1 MATTADAELILKLY
15 DIRREEVMRKAR
27 AFVAFEMP
35 CTTTDDILKVQ
46 RAPGTQ
52 ENAYW
57 RQVVSFWEMASSFV
71 LRGAVDPDLFL
82 DSTGEGIFIYTKFHR
97 LYKEAT
103 GVDFM
108 PKTAEMVAKFP
119 AAEAH
124 HQRIHKMLESMA
136 QNPVVKADE
145 AFNKG

>member
-1 MATTADAELILKLY
+1 MATIADAELILKLY
-15 DIRREEVMRKAR
+15 DIRREPLMRKAR
-27 AFVAFEMP
+27 AFVSFEMQAK
-35 CTTTDDILKVQ
+35 TTDDLLNVQ

-103 GVDFM
+103 GVEFM
-108 PKTAEMVAKFP
+108 PKTAELIATFP
-119 AAEAH
+119 AAEQI
-124 HQRIHKMLESMA
+124 HQAIHKRLAA
-136 QNPVVKADE
+136 QAEVPAVKADE
-145 AFNKG
+145 AFHKG

>member
-27 AFVAFEMP
+27 AFVSFEMP
-35 CTTTDDILKVQ
+35 CKTIDDVLKVQ

-57 RQVVSFWEMASSFV
+57 RQAISFWEMASSFV
-71 LRGAVDPDLFL
+71 LRGAVDADLFF
-82 DSTGEGIFIYTKFHR
+82 DSAAEGIFIYTKFHR

-103 GVDFM
+103 GADFM
-108 PKTAEMVAKFP
+108 PLTAQLIAKYP
-119 AAEAH
+119 AAEER
-124 HQRIHKMLESMA
+124 HQQIHKRLAA
-136 QNPVVKADE
+136 QAENPVVKADE
-145 AFNKG
+145 AFHKG